1 MPGYSGVT
9 VVTMLVCFFYF
20 ACEAAGAL
28 SARHSLRPL
37 KFQTRKS
44 TGKTRAHARRD
55 RGGVS
60 HCRVVPAHAG
70 PITTV
75 VYWSTRHQP
84 SCETIKGAAYGS
96 LLSQGRRTVRGEIA
110 EVCAI
115 ITDVIAR
122 SEATK
127 QSNFDLAMPS
137 DGLLRLRSQ

>member
-1 MPGYSGVT
+1 
-9 VVTMLVCFFYF
+9 MLFYF

-55 RGGVS
+55 RGAVS
-60 HCRVVPAHAG
+60 HCRVVPAHATRTRG

-84 SCETIKGAAYGS
+84 SYETTKGAAYGS

-110 EVCAI
+110 EGCAI
-115 ITDVIAR
+115 ITDAIAR

-127 QSNFDLAMPS
+127 QSIFYLAMPS
-137 DGLLRLRSQ
+137 DGLLRFRSQ